1 MYSRHQISTLRQ
13 RLQETP
19 KFMIAVTGPRQ
30 VGKTTMVNQVLDE
43 QPAAHKLFVATDQAE
58 TISTN
63 FTQFDLDS
71 TDGSDYTPPPRSE
84 EWLVHTWNK
93 ARAMARRINN
103 GAHYILAIDEIQKI
117 PNWSEVVKG
126 LWDKDRI
133 EQLPMHVV
141 LLGSSPWLMQKGLM
155 ESLAGRFER
164 IHLSHWS
171 FREMQEAFDYTLDQY
186 IYFGGYPGS
195 ASLIG
200 DEQRWRAYIRNSLID
215 PIIDKDILEHNRI
228 HKPALLKQLFE
239 LGCGA
244 YSGQI
249 LALSKIVDGGLLQ
262 EAGNTTTL
270 SDYIGLLSAAE
281 LLSGL
286 QKYASKEH
294 RKRASPPKFNAHN
307 TALMSAL
314 SGYTFEE
321 AKADRSYWGRL
332 VETSVGAHLM
342 NTGHDECDVHYWR
355 EDGHEVDF
363 VLSKPA
369 KLLGIEVKS
378 GKTGI
383 VHKGLQAFSQT
394 HSGSKTLLVGDAG
407 IPLYE
412 FLSAPANH
420 WLG

>member
-13 RLQETP
+13 RLRETP

-43 QPAAHKLFVATDQAE
+43 QPAAHRLFVSTEQRE
-58 TISTN
+58 TFSTN
-63 FTQFDLDS
+63 LSGFDFDS
-71 TDGSDYTPPPRSE
+71 NDEPDYSPPPRSE

-93 ARAMARRINN
+93 ARAQALRITN
-103 GAHYILAIDEIQKI
+103 GTYYILAIDEIQKI
-117 PNWSEVVKG
+117 PNWSEVAKG

-141 LLGSSPWLMQKGLM
+141 LLGSSPWLMQKGLT

-171 FREMQEAFDYTLDQY
+171 FREMQKAFDFTLDQY

-200 DEQRWRAYIRNSLID
+200 DEQRWRAYIQHSLID
-215 PIIDKDILEHNRI
+215 PIINKDILEHNRI

-270 SDYIGLLSAAE
+270 SDYIALLSAAE

-286 QKYASKEH
+286 QKYANKEH
-294 RKRASPPKFNAHN
+294 RKRASAPKFNAHN

-314 SGYTFEE
+314 AGYTFAE
-321 AKADRSYWGRL
+321 AKADRSHWGRL
-332 VETSVGAHLM
+332 VETCVGAHLL
-342 NTGHDECDVHYWR
+342 NTAQGECDVHYWR
-355 EDGHEVDF
+355 EGGDEVDF
-363 VLSKPA
+363 VLSKNS

-378 GKTGI
+378 GKTAI
-383 VHKGLQAFSQT
+383 AHKGLQAFSQT
-394 HSGSKTLLVGDAG
+394 HTGSKTLLVGDAG
-407 IPLYE
+407 IPVYD
-412 FLSAPANH
+412 FLSAPASH

>member
-1 MYSRHQISTLRQ
+1 
-13 RLQETP
+13 
-19 KFMIAVTGPRQ
+19 MIAVTGPRQ
-30 VGKTTMVNQVLDE
+30 VGKTTMVKQVLHE
-43 QPAAHKLFVATDQAE
+43 QPAAHRLFVATDEAE

-63 FTQFDLDS
+63 FTQFDFDS
-71 TDGSDYTPPPRSE
+71 NDGSDYAPPRRSE
-84 EWLVHTWNK
+84 EWIVHTWNK
-93 ARAMARRINN
+93 ARAMARRIND
-103 GAHYILAIDEIQKI
+103 GTHYILAIDEIQKI

-133 EQLPMHVV
+133 EELPMHVV
-141 LLGSSPWLMQKGLM
+141 LLGSSPWLMQKGLT

-171 FREMQEAFDYTLDQY
+171 FREMQEAFDFTLDQY

-342 NTGHDECDVHYWR
+342 NTAHDECDVHYWR

-394 HSGSKTLLVGDAG
+394 HTGSKTLLVGDAG
-407 IPLYE
+407 IPVYE
-412 FLSAPANH
+412 FLSASANH

>member
-1 MYSRHQISTLRQ
+1 
-13 RLQETP
+13 
-19 KFMIAVTGPRQ
+19 MIAVTGPRQ

-43 QPAAHKLFVATDQAE
+43 QPAAHRLFVSTEQRE
-58 TISTN
+58 IFSTN
-63 FTQFDLDS
+63 LTNFVFDSNDTQ
-71 TDGSDYTPPPRSE
+71 DYSPAPRSE
-84 EWLVHTWNK
+84 EWLVHTWNR
-93 ARAMARRINN
+93 ARAQALRITN
-103 GAHYILAIDEIQKI
+103 GTHYILAIDEIQKI

-126 LWDKDRI
+126 LWDKDRT
-133 EQLPMHVV
+133 EKLPMHVV
-141 LLGSSPWLMQKGLM
+141 LLGSSPWLMQKGLT

-171 FREMQEAFDYTLDQY
+171 FREMQEAFDFTLDQY

-200 DEQRWRAYIRNSLID
+200 DEQRWRAYVQHSLID
-215 PIIDKDILEHNRI
+215 PIINKDILEHNRI

-286 QKYASKEH
+286 QKYANKEH

-314 SGYTFEE
+314 AGYTFAE
-321 AKADRSYWGRL
+321 AKADRSHWGRL
-332 VETSVGAHLM
+332 AETCVGAHLM
-342 NTGHDECDVHYWR
+342 NTAQGECDVHYWR
-355 EDGHEVDF
+355 ESGDEVDF
-363 VLSKPA
+363 VLSKNS

-383 VHKGLQAFSQT
+383 AHKGLQAFSET
-394 HSGSKTLLVGDAG
+394 HTGSKTLLVGDAG
-407 IPLYE
+407 IPVYE
-412 FLSAPANH
+412 FLSAPASH

>member
-1 MYSRHQISTLRQ
+1 
-13 RLQETP
+13 
-19 KFMIAVTGPRQ
+19 MIAVTGPRQ
-30 VGKTTMVNQVLDE
+30 VGKTTMVKQVLHE
-43 QPAAHKLFVATDQAE
+43 QPAAHRLFVATDEAE

-63 FTQFDLDS
+63 FTQFDFDS
-71 TDGSDYTPPPRSE
+71 NDGSDYAPPRRSE

-93 ARAMARRINN
+93 ARAMARRIND
-103 GAHYILAIDEIQKI
+103 GTHYILAIDEIQKI

-133 EQLPMHVV
+133 EELPMHVV
-141 LLGSSPWLMQKGLM
+141 LLGSSPWLMQKGLT

-171 FREMQEAFDYTLDQY
+171 FREMQEAFDFTLDQY

-342 NTGHDECDVHYWR
+342 NTAHDECDVHYWR

>member
-1 MYSRHQISTLRQ
+1 
-13 RLQETP
+13 
-19 KFMIAVTGPRQ
+19 MIAVTGPRQ
-30 VGKTTMVNQVLDE
+30 VGKTTMVNQLLDE
-43 QPAAHKLFVATDQAE
+43 QPAAHRLFVATDEAE

-63 FTQFDLDS
+63 FTQFDFDS
-71 TDGSDYTPPPRSE
+71 NDDSDYAPPRRSE

-93 ARAMARRINN
+93 ARAMARRIND
-103 GAHYILAIDEIQKI
+103 GTHYILAIDEIQKI

-133 EQLPMHVV
+133 EELPMHVV
-141 LLGSSPWLMQKGLM
+141 LLGSSPWLMQKGLT

-171 FREMQEAFDYTLDQY
+171 FREMQEAFDFTLDQY

-286 QKYASKEH
+286 QKYANKEH

-342 NTGHDECDVHYWR
+342 NTAHDECDVHYWR

-383 VHKGLQAFSQT
+383 VHKGLQAFGQT
-394 HSGSKTLLVGDAG
+394 HSGSRTLLVGDAG

-412 FLSAPANH
+412 FLSAPANN

>member
-1 MYSRHQISTLRQ
+1 MFSRQQIQTLRH
-13 RLQETP
+13 RLEEKP
-19 KFMIAVTGPRQ
+19 KFMIAITGPRQ

-43 QPAAHKLFVATDQAE
+43 RPAAHRLFVSTEQRQAF
-58 TISTN
+58 STSLTN
-63 FTQFDLDS
+63 SGFDLNDMS
-71 TDGSDYTPPPRSE
+71 NYTPAPRSE

-93 ARAMARRINN
+93 ARAMARRITDDMP
-103 GAHYILAIDEIQKI
+103 YVLAIDEIQKI

-126 LWDKDRI
+126 LWDADRL
-133 EQLPMHVV
+133 EKLPMHVL
-141 LLGSSPWLMQKGLM
+141 LLGSSPWLMQKGLT

-171 FREMQEAFDYTLDQY
+171 FREMQEAFDFTLDQY

-215 PIIDKDILEHNRI
+215 PIINKDILEYNRI

-249 LALSKIVDGGLLQ
+249 LALSKIQGDLQ
-262 EAGNTTTL
+262 DAGNTTTL
-270 SDYIGLLSAAE
+270 SDYINLLSAAE

-286 QKYASKEH
+286 QKYAQKEH

-314 SGYTFEE
+314 AGYTFAE
-321 AKADRSYWGRL
+321 AKADRSHWGRL
-332 VETSVGAHLM
+332 VETCVGAHLM
-342 NTGHDECDVHYWR
+342 NSAQGECDVHYWR
-355 EDGHEVDF
+355 EGGNEVDF
-363 VLSKPA
+363 VLSTNS

-378 GKTGI
+378 GKTGTT
-383 VHKGLQAFSQT
+383 HKGLHAFQET
-394 HSGSKTLLVGDAG
+394 HTESKILLVGDAG
-407 IPLYE
+407 LPVYE
-412 FLSAPANH
+412 LLSTPAPH